1 MPITNQDEL
10 DHAKGLLELF
20 TVTLVELINAVAQ
33 GLEPEAQTAASDL
46 IALYGEEVQQ

>member
-10 DHAKGLLELF
+10 DRAKGLLDLF
-20 TVTLVELINAVAQ
+20 TATLVELIDAVAQ

-46 IALYGEEVQQ
+46 IAQHSEVIKQ

>member
-20 TVTLVELINAVAQ
+20 TATLVELIEAVAQ
-33 GLEPEAQTAASDL
+33 PEAQTAASDL